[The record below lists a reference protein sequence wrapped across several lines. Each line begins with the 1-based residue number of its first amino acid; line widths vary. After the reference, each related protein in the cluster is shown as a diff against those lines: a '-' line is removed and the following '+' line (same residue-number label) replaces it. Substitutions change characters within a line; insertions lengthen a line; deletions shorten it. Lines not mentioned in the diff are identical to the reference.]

1 MQSDL
6 TIERDLDYLGTADRS
21 GSSVNE
27 INALRHHI
35 RDLTLII
42 NELRRRNAQQRDW
55 MLQAEHLNGCL
66 GHECDCKLD
75 ELLNDREPPDVN

>member
-6 TIERDLDYLGTADRS
+6 TIERDLDYSGTADRS

-27 INALRHHI
+27 INALRRHI

-42 NELRRRNAQQRDW
+42 NQLRRQNAQQRDW
-55 MLQAEHLNGCL
+55 MLQAEHLNDCR
-66 GHECDCKLD
+66 GHECNCKLD
-75 ELLNDREPPDVN
+75 ELLNDREQPDVN